1 MTRMIMGVQPVREAI
16 RAHGS
21 AIEKLWVEKN
31 GGPPVRGLLKFASDR
46 GIPTEIKDGSELL
59 RAAAGGRHQ
68 GVIAFAPELEL
79 LRVADL
85 LVQPTSIFVALDGIM
100 DPQNF
105 GAVIRSAV
113 ALGADAVLWPEHS
126 SAPLTPATFRAS
138 AGAVE
143 HARLCRVPSLPEALV
158 MLAEK
163 GTLNIGLDANGPVM
177 LSQVP
182 MIGPV
187 TLVIGAEDKGLRKP
201 VIAACAHVAR
211 LPMRGPISSL
221 NASVAGALALY
232 EVLRQRQLQ
241 SPNIG
246 E

>member
-21 AIEKLWVEKN
+21 AIEKLWAQRD

-46 GIPTEIKDGSELL
+46 GIPTEIKDASDMA
-59 RAAAGGRHQ
+59 RASSGGRHQ
-68 GVIAFAPELEL
+68 GVIAFAPELSLTRIED
-79 LRVADL
+79 VI
-85 LVQPTSIFVALDGIM
+85 VQPNSIFLALDGIM

-105 GAVIRSAV
+105 GAAIRSAV
-113 ALGADAVLWPEHS
+113 ALGADCVLWPEHS

-143 HARLCRVPSLPEALV
+143 HARLCRVPSLPDALSL
-158 MLAEK
+158 LARK
-163 GTLNIGLDANGPVM
+163 GTLNVGLDANGPVM

-182 MIGPV
+182 LVGPV

-201 VIAACAHVAR
+201 VIAACAHLAR
-211 LPMRGPISSL
+211 LPMRGPVASL

-232 EVLRQRQLQ
+232 EVLRARQSQ
-241 SPNIG
+241 SSNPAK
-246 E
+246 